1 MILSKMNSCR
11 LTMSS
16 FENINAGFRTR
27 LFSASLCIWL
37 LSQGIWAQE
46 SYTPDTLNR
55 KRLNAVA
62 ISAGGTYA
70 AGMTALYG
78 MWYSDYE
85 STSFRFFD
93 DSKQWLGMD
102 KAGHALTAYQISRYG
117 YDILRWT
124 GLEKRKSMWWS
135 SGVSLLFL
143 TNVEVFDAYSKGW
156 GFSWADFGANV
167 SGAGLFVGQE
177 LLWQEQRMM
186 LKFSYSESS
195 LAEYRPELLGSGNL
209 EKIFKDYNGQTVW
222 LSVSPGSF
230 FIDEK
235 IIPDWLC
242 LSFGYGGQNMLG
254 GTANPDFNEGGEAL
268 PQVTAYRQY
277 YLSLDVDL
285 TKIKTKSRFL
295 NTVFSTFAILK
306 VPAPTL
312 EFSQGQSQWH
322 WLYF

>member
-1 MILSKMNSCR
+1 MSTIESKNPMSKCR
-11 LTMSS
+11 CFLAT
-16 FENINAGFRTR
+16 
-27 LFSASLCIWL
+27 LCIL
-37 LSQGIWAQE
+37 LLRQGLWAQE
-46 SYTPDTLNR
+46 NFPPDTLSR

-62 ISAGGTYA
+62 ISAGA
-70 AGMTALYG
+70 AYVGSMTALYG
-78 MWYSDYE
+78 LWYSDYE
-85 STSFRFFD
+85 STSFQFFD

-117 YDILRWT
+117 YGILRWT

-156 GFSWADFGANV
+156 GFSWSDFAANV

-186 LKFSYSESS
+186 LKFSYSESG
-195 LAEYRPELLGSGNL
+195 LAEYRPELLGSGTT

-230 FIDEK
+230 LKDQK

-242 LSFGYGGQNMLG
+242 FSLGYSGQNMLG
-254 GTANPDFNEGGEAL
+254 GSSNPDFNEGGEAL
-268 PQVTAYRQY
+268 PELNRYRQY

-285 TKIKTKSRFL
+285 TKIKTKSRFF
-295 NTVFSTFAILK
+295 NTFFSTFAILK
-306 VPAPTL
+306 VPAPTV
-312 EFSQGQSQWH
+312 EFSQGQTQWH